1 MRQPWSHSP
10 LVGVTLSLLLHGLA
24 LLLLLPLGTHH
35 PSAPVP
41 AEPLM
46 VQLLGGQEPRPVVG
60 PVPEVPH
67 RGPAAHQPAAPRRGS
82 ASQPPPTL
90 PPASTGAESP
100 RAWFEANGLGATP
113 PPGGTDLSVR
123 LPSTQPGS
131 GQASPGG
138 SGDAP
143 PGPGTQARVQ
153 AIMVEALG
161 HDRVR
166 NSFDP
171 YWAPIIDRL
180 RASFQPDWSL
190 LEEGPRPPGLAA
202 TGFAR
207 MLSGYLRMA
216 ERFARSER
224 LSDKDGVMGERTS
237 EAGKVADRMAA
248 AGSQAS
254 FPMMPPVERFE
265 NPFQQEYVTL
275 VEVVQRDDGSV
286 EGIRLR
292 QTCGH
297 GAVDRLAVLAT
308 RRALEA
314 GDRGPV
320 PGAARTSVW
329 SFTATFGVLPPA
341 PAIGCPLDV
350 LWKGEPGRCA
360 YPLKQTAEGRV
371 ELYALE

>member
-1 MRQPWSHSP
+1 
-10 LVGVTLSLLLHGLA
+10 
-24 LLLLLPLGTHH
+24 
-35 PSAPVP
+35 
-41 AEPLM
+41 M
-46 VQLLGGQEPRPVVG
+46 VQLLGRQAPRPVVG
-60 PVPEVPH
+60 SIPDV
-67 RGPAAHQPAAPRRGS
+67 PRRGPRATQPAGS
-82 ASQPPPTL
+82 SRASTSRP
-90 PPASTGAESP
+90 PPASAPLPPGADAETP
-100 RAWFEANGLGATP
+100 RAWFEAHGLGATP
-113 PPGGTDLSVR
+113 RPGRADLSVR
-123 LPSTQPGS
+123 FSPSPDGS
-131 GQASPGG
+131 GGASPGG
-138 SGDAP
+138 AGEAT

-153 AIMVEALG
+153 AILVEALG

-180 RASFQPDWSL
+180 RATFRPDWSL

-202 TGFAR
+202 TGVAR
-207 MLSGYLRMA
+207 MFSGYLLMA
-216 ERFARSER
+216 ERFARAER
-224 LSDKDGVMGERTS
+224 LSDKDGTMGERTS

-248 AGSQAS
+248 AGSQSS

-275 VEVVQRDDGSV
+275 VEVAHRDDGSV
-286 EGIRLR
+286 ERIRLR

-297 GAVDRLAVLAT
+297 GAVDRLAVSAT
-308 RRALEA
+308 RRALED
-314 GDRGPV
+314 GDRGPP

-329 SFTATFGVLPPA
+329 SFTTTFGVLPPA
-341 PAIGCPLDV
+341 PAFGCPLDV